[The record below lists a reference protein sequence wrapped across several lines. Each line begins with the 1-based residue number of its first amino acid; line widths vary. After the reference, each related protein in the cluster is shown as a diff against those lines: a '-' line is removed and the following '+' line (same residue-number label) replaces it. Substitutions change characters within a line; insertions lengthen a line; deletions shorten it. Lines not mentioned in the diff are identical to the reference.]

1 MSFVSEKSMHHAQPQ
16 EGQEFDAESG
26 KFLPIETSAVVD
38 ALTPS
43 SSLGW
48 VLGAVGAGVAVA
60 AGAAALLSL
69 RSSTPKKPARR
80 RAARK
85 PAAKATTA
93 TKAAKPAATRRRA
106 PKKAATAAA

>member
-1 MSFVSEKSMHHAQPQ
+1 MSHISEKAMPHAQPQ
-16 EGQEFDAESG
+16 PGQEFDAESG
-26 KFLPIETSAVVD
+26 KFLPIETDTLVEV
-38 ALTPS
+38 LTPS

-85 PAAKATTA
+85 PAVKATTPKA
-93 TKAAKPAATRRRA
+93 TKPSTTRRRA